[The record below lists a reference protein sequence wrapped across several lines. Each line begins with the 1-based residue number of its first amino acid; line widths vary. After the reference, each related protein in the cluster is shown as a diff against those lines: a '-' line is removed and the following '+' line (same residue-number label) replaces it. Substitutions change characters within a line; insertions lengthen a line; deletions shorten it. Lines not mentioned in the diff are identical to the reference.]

1 MPAKR
6 WRPPRP
12 PWRPGETR
20 AKLQNRPQAS
30 QRAYENSRAL
40 HTFVSQL
47 QVPTRQLPPRLTAT
61 CTAPPTRNSLLL
73 FDKPPTRLTATCT
86 ALPVLRSLPRGSA
99 IQCESC
105 ASPASS
111 SQYSLLLLN
120 FLTDAHSS
128 GTQLRTTP
136 PVLYN
141 PRLTS
146 TCRLPTPALPHSN
159 LLPHSQPPSYSP
171 INTARP

>member
-1 MPAKR
+1 M
-6 WRPPRP
+6 
-12 PWRPGETR
+12 R
-20 AKLQNRPQAS
+20 AKLQSRPQAS

-61 CTAPPTRNSLLL
+61 CTALLTRNSLLL

-146 TCRLPTPALPHSN
+146 TCRLPTPALPHSPTSS
-159 LLPHSQPPSYSP
+159 L
-171 INTARP
+171 TANPRPTPQSTQQGREGF